1 MNLSFNVTQTKR
13 KCDKCESHVQKKK
26 KKKGG
31 KRERQTCLIT
41 MFVDSH
47 NEEIFGLC
55 RRCERIQETRTDQE
69 LEFCITSSTLEN

>member
-1 MNLSFNVTQTKR
+1 MLLKQKESVINVR
-13 KCDKCESHVQKKK
+13 AMCKKK